1 MVESLVI
8 EKGWVRIV
16 VGDYGEITGAKKYS
30 ASSKELRKFQLI
42 DTETDVTNMRNV
54 EIGLQ
59 THKKKSDN
67 RVKVTLDKLGTQQIV
82 NIVKDVSVETSRPRL
97 VVLWRCLDDD
107 VSNLY
112 Y

>member
-16 VGDYGEITGAKKYS
+16 VGDYGEITSAKKYT
-30 ASSKELRKFQLI
+30 ASSRELRKILQLI
-42 DTETDVTNMRNV
+42 DTDTDVTNMSSV

-67 RVKVTLDKLGTQQIV
+67 RVKVTPYDKLNLQDV
-82 NIVKDVSVETSRPRL
+82 RNLVKGRKRGDKQTEIGRTMAMFR
-97 VVLWRCLDDD
+97 
-107 VSNLY
+107 
-112 Y
+112 